1 MSHVTQVTLPLLLV
15 LAGCDTDGSSPAT
28 DAGDPSSADGSVD
41 SAPAPTKRGWL
52 DVQLLPS
59 GFSNS
64 ADTSIYGAFIASDGA
79 CTHRILANCEVQRC
93 PVGVLPVLADPGKLT
108 VGPFP
113 GGGQFGWEP
122 GAFPIYFSADI
133 IPWAADEV
141 IKIGGAGDDVP
152 AFATSLPSP
161 RTLDAGYDGPRSS
174 QPLDRTMQLPVSWQP
189 AVGNVVVTIDQTRAD
204 SLPRTQ
210 ISCTFA
216 GSTGGAWIPTDVL
229 AFLATTP
236 AVWTTGD
243 VELRAW
249 LATTANVDAGDYRIR
264 VRALRSFD
272 DQRTSYIVR

>member
-1 MSHVTQVTLPLLLV
+1 MSHVTSVTLPLLLL
-15 LAGCDTDGSSPAT
+15 LAACTEEGSSPLTDGGAAGDGAST
-28 DAGDPSSADGSVD
+28 DA
-41 SAPAPTKRGWL
+41 PAVPAKRGWL

-59 GFSNS
+59 GFTDS
-64 ADTSIYGAFIASDGA
+64 ADTTIYGGFVSSDGA
-79 CTHRILANCEVQRC
+79 CTHKVLANCEVTRC
-93 PVGVLPVLADPGKLT
+93 PVGALPTLADPGKLT

-133 IPWAADEV
+133 IPWAAGES
-141 IKIGGAGDDVP
+141 IKIAGAGDEVP

-161 RTLDAGYDGPRSS
+161 RTLDAGYDGPRVS
-174 QPLDRTMQLPVSWQP
+174 QSLDRTMQLGVSWT
-189 AVGNVVVTIDQTRAD
+189 AATGDVVVTVDQTRAD

-216 GSTGGAWIPTDVL
+216 GSTGGAWVPTDAL
-229 AFLATTP
+229 AFLSTTP

-243 VELRAW
+243 VEVRAW

-264 VRALRSFD
+264 VRALRTFE